1 MRNCHSGIIPVRGM
15 SIKFVILL
23 ILWRGV
29 ILPSPPP
36 TPITNVDNV
45 TYQKP
50 ESPSVTHQNNFS
62 QLLTASHEKS
72 SLCSKSRHSVLLQ
85 QTFATRMMKKKAR
98 ILFPSQLF
106 WNLKRKQAYGMKSY
120 LQNNNRYKETYFFNA
135 NLWDKDC
142 MSKLELHPKICWY
155 GKDLLL
161 HSTIKNNLKPTKL
174 PIFGKQCYED
184 TSQELALY
192 ENSNNI
198 YHAGKKRALA
208 YFKFHVPTLDKT
220 LVLINN

>member
-1 MRNCHSGIIPVRGM
+1 MKVNFRSTLWPYFCDFFSIFTDIYSFKTHNSTGIWSPRPFLVRHKLSYFAMRNCHSGIIPVRGM

-36 TPITNVDNV
+36 TPMTNVDNV

-106 WNLKRKQAYGMKSY
+106 WNLKRKQAYGIKSY

-135 NLWDKDC
+135 DLWDKDC
-142 MSKLELHPKICWY
+142 MSKLELHPKICW
-155 GKDLLL
+155 
-161 HSTIKNNLKPTKL
+161 
-174 PIFGKQCYED
+174 
-184 TSQELALY
+184 
-192 ENSNNI
+192 
-198 YHAGKKRALA
+198 
-208 YFKFHVPTLDKT
+208 
-220 LVLINN
+220 